1 MSEAQKYRMTF
12 GCLDCGHTF
21 KKVTTNQNLN
31 DPKCPECKGKKPKNK
46 KYRIGDGA
54 VTDETLRAEEEG
66 RERNKNRKKVFGIG
80 GSNYVKAVDTT
91 ADIVMQDHGMTD
103 LRTDMRAGESQV
115 PKLPPALQAQV
126 DGMFSGGAAT
136 SKSGKKSPI
145 DRQKI
150 ISKINSGSLLKR
162 TGGDIAQQ
170 AVQNIAR
177 PKVNIEASY
186 NG

>member
-1 MSEAQKYRMTF
+1 MSEEKQKYRMTF

-21 KKVTTNQNLN
+21 KKITTNRNLS
-31 DPKCPECKGKKPKNK
+31 DPKCPECKGKKKKNK
-46 KYRIGDGA
+46 QYRMGDGA
-54 VTDETLRAEEEG
+54 VSDADLEVRPDTGKRI
-66 RERNKNRKKVFGIG
+66 FGIG
-80 GSNYVKAVDTT
+80 GSTHTKAIDTT
-91 ADIVMQDHGMTD
+91 AEIVMQDHGLTD

-126 DGMFSGGAAT
+126 DGMFSAGGNV
-136 SKSGKKSPI
+136 SKSGKKSPF

-150 ISKINSGSLLKR
+150 ISKINSGALLKR

-170 AVQNIAR
+170 AVQNIAK
-177 PKVNIEASY
+177 PKVNIEAHY